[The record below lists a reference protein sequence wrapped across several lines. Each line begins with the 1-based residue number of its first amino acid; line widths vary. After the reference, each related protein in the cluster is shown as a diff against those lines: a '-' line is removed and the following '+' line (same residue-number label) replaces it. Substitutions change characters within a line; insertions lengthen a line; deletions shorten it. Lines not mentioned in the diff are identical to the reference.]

1 MSQLNTFAV
10 HLTFWLLIA
19 FSIVTWALII
29 LKGTQHFLAT
39 RRNRRFTRAFW
50 SAADLNAAAA
60 LENHQGSAA
69 QVAQVGFRTLR
80 NADAGHGNDLEHSW
94 DRQDLL
100 ERHLRQQIQK
110 ERRSLESG
118 LAILASIGTTAPFVG
133 LFGTVFGIIEALTAI
148 TSNASASIEVVAGPI
163 GHALIATGFGIA
175 VAIPAVLAFNYFLR
189 RLKLIAADLDDFATD
204 FVTLVQKAGFRIKPN
219 AVTTKLPSRHAQT
232 DSPVSLDKSPE
243 VFA

>member
-1 MSQLNTFAV
+1 MNQLYTFAV
-10 HLTFWLLIA
+10 DLTLWLLVI
-19 FSIVTWALII
+19 FSVVTWALII
-29 LKGTQHFLAT
+29 VKGVQNFLVA
-39 RRNRRFTRAFW
+39 RRNKRFTQAFW
-50 SAADLNAAAA
+50 GASDLNAAAA
-60 LENHQGSAA
+60 LENHLGSTA

-80 NADAGHGNDLEHSW
+80 NADSSSGHDLEHSW

-118 LAILASIGTTAPFVG
+118 LAVLASIGTTAPFIG

-148 TSNASASIEVVAGPI
+148 TSSSSASIEVVAGPI

-175 VAIPAVLAFNYFLR
+175 VAIPSVLAYNYFLR

-204 FVTLVQKAGFRIKPN
+204 FITLVQKAGFRIKPT
-219 AVTTKLPSRHAQT
+219 AITTKLPQRNN
-232 DSPVSLDKSPE
+232 DSSVASDKSPE